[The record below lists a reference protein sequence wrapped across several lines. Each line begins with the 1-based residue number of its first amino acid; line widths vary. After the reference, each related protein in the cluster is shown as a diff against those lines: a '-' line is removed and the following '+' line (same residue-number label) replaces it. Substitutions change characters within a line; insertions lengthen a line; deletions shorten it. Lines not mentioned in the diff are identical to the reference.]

1 MSFVVLGVDP
11 GLLKTG
17 FGVIDYSGNSP
28 KYLTSGVLLMK
39 STEPHTVRLAFIFK
53 SLKEIIDKYSPKVIS
68 IEETFV
74 NKNPSTSLT
83 LGYARSVVLTLAGLY
98 KTKLS
103 EYSPNHIK
111 KTITGNGH
119 ADKEQVKYM
128 VQKLLSTN
136 LPIKTYDESDALAIA
151 LTYHKPLKF

>member
-1 MSFVVLGVDP
+1 MSFIVLGIDP

-17 FGVIDYSGNSP
+17 IGVIDYSVNSP
-28 KYLTSGVLLMK
+28 SYLYSNVLVMK
-39 STEPHTVRLAFIFK
+39 STQSQKDRLAFIFQ
-53 SLKEIIDKYSPKVIS
+53 SLREIIEKYSPKVIS

-83 LGYARSVVLTLAGLY
+83 LGYARGVVLTLAGIYRIDLC
-98 KTKLS
+98 

-119 ADKEQVKYM
+119 ADKEQIKYM
-128 VQKLLSTN
+128 VQKLLSVN
-136 LPIKTYDESDALAIA
+136 IPIKTYDESDALAIA
-151 LTYHKPLKF
+151 LTYHKPITF